1 MVLLVL
7 GACGDDVTT
16 QSTPAPDATWVG
28 TTECASCHVDE
39 AQAWSGS
46 HHDLAMQDATDETVL
61 GDFGEAA
68 FTNFGDFTTFSR
80 RGDAFVIQTEGPD
93 GDVADFEVAYVFGVD
108 PLQQYLIELDGGR
121 LQAFTV
127 AWDTRPA
134 EEGGQRWFHLYPDE
148 QISAGDR
155 LHWTGP
161 SMNWNYMCAECH
173 TTALQ
178 RNFELATLTYETTW
192 SEMDVSCESC
202 HGPGSQH
209 LALVES
215 GVTPSSPIGLGLN
228 PGLTDRTGGG
238 WVIEDGEAIA
248 HRTVSLAGSGQV
260 ETCAHCHSRRATLEQ
275 VRDPATSIHNSDM
288 VSRLEPGLYHAD
300 GQVLEEVYVYGSF
313 VQSKMYNAGV
323 RCSDCHDPHSLE
335 LNAPGNALCASCH
348 SVEVFDTPDHYFHEE
363 GSSGAQCVECHMPET
378 TYMLVDPR
386 RDHSMRVPRPALAEE
401 IDAPDACTMCHTDQ
415 SSGWAADVVENWYG
429 PRDEKA
435 EFAARAIHASRE
447 GRPGS
452 GVALVEVASD
462 LALSGIVRATALSM
476 SSNQPSS
483 QTLATVEAGTN
494 DPDPAVRLG
503 ALAALDG
510 VSPEARVPIA
520 FRLLRDSI
528 RSVRIEAARVL
539 APVPLTTLTGSQR
552 ALLGEVFQE
561 YIDAQ
566 LVNADRAE
574 AHTNIGNLYAQR
586 GIADAAEI
594 AYRDAIRVD
603 ASFALAYLNLADIY
617 RALGREAE
625 GEATLRD
632 GLARALET
640 PALHHAL
647 GLLLVRRGETNLAM
661 EQLRRAVELA
671 PDDPRMAYVLGV
683 GLNSGGDWPAARK
696 TIDSALASSPWD
708 RDLLTL
714 MATALRDQSETEEA
728 LQYAVRLA
736 EVAPEDPGILQL
748 LAELRRE
755 LAGR

>member
-1 MVLLVL
+1 
-7 GACGDDVTT
+7 
-16 QSTPAPDATWVG
+16 
-28 TTECASCHVDE
+28 
-39 AQAWSGS
+39 
-46 HHDLAMQDATDETVL
+46 
-61 GDFGEAA
+61 
-68 FTNFGDFTTFSR
+68 
-80 RGDAFVIQTEGPD
+80 
-93 GDVADFEVAYVFGVD
+93 
-108 PLQQYLIELDGGR
+108 
-121 LQAFTV
+121 
-127 AWDTRPA
+127 
-134 EEGGQRWFHLYPDE
+134 
-148 QISAGDR
+148 
-155 LHWTGP
+155 
-161 SMNWNYMCAECH
+161 
-173 TTALQ
+173 
-178 RNFELATLTYETTW
+178 
-192 SEMDVSCESC
+192 
-202 HGPGSQH
+202 
-209 LALVES
+209 
-215 GVTPSSPIGLGLN
+215 
-228 PGLTDRTGGG
+228 
-238 WVIEDGEAIA
+238 
-248 HRTVSLAGSGQV
+248 
-260 ETCAHCHSRRATLEQ
+260 
-275 VRDPATSIHNSDM
+275 M

-300 GQVLEEVYVYGSF
+300 GQILEEVYVYGSF

-323 RCSDCHDPHSLE
+323 RCSDCHEPHSLE

-348 SVEVFDTPDHYFHEE
+348 SVAIFDTPDHYFHEV

-386 RDHSMRVPRPALAEE
+386 RDHSMRVPSPALAEE

-415 SSGWAADVVENWYG
+415 SSGWAAAVVENWYG
-429 PRDEKA
+429 PRDEQA

-452 GVALVEVASD
+452 GAALTQVASD

-476 SSNQPSS
+476 SSGQPSS
-483 QTLATVEAGTN
+483 QTLVTVEAGTN
-494 DPDPAVRLG
+494 DPNPAVRLG

-539 APVPLTTLTGSQR
+539 APVPTTTLTESQQ

-603 ASFALAYLNLADIY
+603 ASFAPAYLNLADIY
-617 RALGREAE
+617 RALGRETE

-632 GLARALET
+632 GLARVFET
-640 PALHHAL
+640 PSLHHAL
-647 GLLLVRRGETNLAM
+647 GLLLIRRGETKPAM
-661 EQLRRAVELA
+661 EELRRAVELA
-671 PDDPRMAYVLGV
+671 PDNPRMAYVLGV
-683 GLNSGGDWPAARK
+683 ALNSEGDWPAARR

-728 LQYAVRLA
+728 MQYAVRLA
-736 EVAPEDPGILQL
+736 EVAPEDRGVIQL
-748 LAELRRE
+748 LAELKRD
-755 LAGR
+755 LAGG

>member
-1 MVLLVL
+1 MSHHELITMRKSRWMVLLVL
-7 GACGDDVTT
+7 GACGDAATT

-39 AQAWSGS
+39 AQAWIGS
-46 HHDLAMQDATDETVL
+46 HHDLAMQDATEETVL

-68 FTNFGDFTTFSR
+68 FTNFGDFTIFSR

-215 GVTPSSPIGLGLN
+215 GVTRSSPIGLGLN

-300 GQVLEEVYVYGSF
+300 GQILEEVYVYGSF

-323 RCSDCHDPHSLE
+323 RCSDCHEPHSLE
-335 LNAPGNALCASCH
+335 LNAPGNAIASKSSTRRTTTSMKRAHRGHSALSATCLRPPICWSTHDGITRCGCPVRRSRRKSTPPTPAPCA
-348 SVEVFDTPDHYFHEE
+348 TPISPAAGQRTSWRTGTDPVTRRP
-363 GSSGAQCVECHMPET
+363 SS
-378 TYMLVDPR
+378 
-386 RDHSMRVPRPALAEE
+386 
-401 IDAPDACTMCHTDQ
+401 
-415 SSGWAADVVENWYG
+415 
-429 PRDEKA
+429 
-435 EFAARAIHASRE
+435 
-447 GRPGS
+447 RPGQFMR
-452 GVALVEVASD
+452 AAKDD
-462 LALSGIVRATALSM
+462 LDLESHWSK
-476 SSNQPSS
+476 
-483 QTLATVEAGTN
+483 
-494 DPDPAVRLG
+494 
-503 ALAALDG
+503 
-510 VSPEARVPIA
+510 SPP
-520 FRLLRDSI
+520 
-528 RSVRIEAARVL
+528 
-539 APVPLTTLTGSQR
+539 T
-552 ALLGEVFQE
+552 
-561 YIDAQ
+561 
-566 LVNADRAE
+566 
-574 AHTNIGNLYAQR
+574 
-586 GIADAAEI
+586 
-594 AYRDAIRVD
+594 
-603 ASFALAYLNLADIY
+603 
-617 RALGREAE
+617 
-625 GEATLRD
+625 
-632 GLARALET
+632 
-640 PALHHAL
+640 
-647 GLLLVRRGETNLAM
+647 
-661 EQLRRAVELA
+661 
-671 PDDPRMAYVLGV
+671 
-683 GLNSGGDWPAARK
+683 
-696 TIDSALASSPWD
+696 
-708 RDLLTL
+708 
-714 MATALRDQSETEEA
+714 
-728 LQYAVRLA
+728 
-736 EVAPEDPGILQL
+736 
-748 LAELRRE
+748 
-755 LAGR
+755 